1 MGQEPSKGSLPES
14 SESTSSFPRANT
26 GSPSSSSPTY
36 QIPYTSFSVPKI
48 QGASSNALRKL
59 SLLTNRVT
67 TPVDQQKKEQQLS
80 TPTKKSGDDI
90 ISVVTLNGQGEV
102 KVDET
107 YPDAINDVIESRNNV
122 EKDELLRE
130 LKQLTEFYPLI
141 RAKVETTNSP
151 LSSILKFTKKDY
163 FTSSSNTN
171 NVFTDPSLKELDC
184 IDTKPLVDI
193 CAEFQTNAMHNNR
206 AVAFRQDE
214 VLKLLSHT
222 CSKSSTTAKFLEK
235 KNAELH
241 HVASELR
248 DVERLDRY
256 VEQTRKYVDLILLQI
271 QELESLLPHSVRA
284 QLDTPLF
291 EKCKNP
297 FEEDPQA
304 AALTE
309 PKQQ

>member
-1 MGQEPSKGSLPES
+1 MGQDPSKGSF
-14 SESTSSFPRANT
+14 SESTTNNSTSRANT
-26 GSPSSSSPTY
+26 GSPLSSSPTT

-59 SLLTNRVT
+59 SLLTNRVVA
-67 TPVDQQKKEQQLS
+67 TPVDQQKKEQLN
-80 TPTKKSGDDI
+80 TPTKKAGDDI

-102 KVDET
+102 KVDDT
-107 YPDAINDVIESRNNV
+107 YPDGINDVIESRNNV

-193 CAEFQTNAMHNNR
+193 CAEFQTNAMHNSR
-206 AVAFRQDE
+206 F
-214 VLKLLSHT
+214 LLL
-222 CSKSSTTAKFLEK
+222 C
-235 KNAELH
+235 
-241 HVASELR
+241 
-248 DVERLDRY
+248 
-256 VEQTRKYVDLILLQI
+256 
-271 QELESLLPHSVRA
+271 
-284 QLDTPLF
+284 
-291 EKCKNP
+291 
-297 FEEDPQA
+297 
-304 AALTE
+304 
-309 PKQQ
+309 

>member
-1 MGQEPSKGSLPES
+1 MGQDPSKGSF
-14 SESTSSFPRANT
+14 SESTTNNSTSRANT
-26 GSPSSSSPTY
+26 GSPLSSSPTT

-59 SLLTNRVT
+59 SLLTNRVVA
-67 TPVDQQKKEQQLS
+67 TPVDQQKKEQLN
-80 TPTKKSGDDI
+80 TPTKKAGDDI

-102 KVDET
+102 KVDDT
-107 YPDAINDVIESRNNV
+107 YPDGINDVIESRNNV

-206 AVAFRQDE
+206 AVAFRQEE
-214 VLKLLSHT
+214 VLKLLSHA
-222 CSKSSTTAKFLEK
+222 CSKSNATAKFLEK

-297 FEEDPQA
+297 FEEDSQTTS
-304 AALTE
+304 LSE
-309 PKQQ
+309 SKQ